1 MNHIYSLVKRWRG
14 FWSAST
20 KNGSTIET
28 LAATAASLSFWVTG
42 TADATKSIILQKT
55 LFLLKTKKTKTKYIY
70 FLYLCV
76 YIYKG
81 TKKRGKIRYSFKA
94 SSSFLCLS
102 PRRGERVITAKK
114 KKRLWALCRA
124 WKKEDKIWDETLFL
138 ISILDLISR
147 GEDFGI
153 ISISW

>member
-1 MNHIYSLVKRWRG
+1 M
-14 FWSAST
+14 
-20 KNGSTIET
+20 
-28 LAATAASLSFWVTG
+28 
-42 TADATKSIILQKT
+42 
-55 LFLLKTKKTKTKYIY
+55 
-70 FLYLCV
+70 

-102 PRRGERVITAKK
+102 PRRGERVITAK

-153 ISISW
+153 ISIS